1 MEISD
6 SKRKVKRLRD
16 VGIQYYMKGKG
27 ERASATAGK
36 AKRKQKSAVLILIS
50 KAPALRVDALA
61 GWVGANR
68 AVDYGLFLL
77 RVFIKLIPA

>member
-27 ERASATAGK
+27 ERASAAGK

-77 RVFIKLIPA
+77 CVFIKLIPA